1 MPFTFPS
8 SANPIPVKWAAWRM
22 GLIKSPHCR
31 PPLAE
36 LDPTFYND
44 VESALEGA
52 GLLDFGALDD
62 VKMRAV
68 VYAGNKSSSPSDSKP
83 MSP

>member
-1 MPFTFPS
+1 M
-8 SANPIPVKWAAWRM
+8 KWAAWRM

-36 LDPTFYND
+36 LDQKFFND
-44 VESALEGA
+44 VEDALKGA

-62 VKMRAV
+62 IKMKAA
-68 VYAGNKSSSPSDSKP
+68 VYAGNVGSSSSDSQSMTP
-83 MSP
+83 